1 MFGSISHDI
10 SIKTPTYSTNVGI
23 PPEDKKYFQDGI
35 DDVPPILL
43 RLPTAVY
50 LGASIR
56 QKKGLLAIFI
66 TPTTTRWC
74 PIVSSAGAINS
85 SD

>member
-10 SIKTPTYSTNVGI
+10 PIKTPTYSTNFFRTV
-23 PPEDKKYFQDGI
+23 PHDVP

-43 RLPTAVY
+43 RFPTAVY
-50 LGASIR
+50 LGAAIR

-74 PIVSSAGAINS
+74 PVVSLAGAINS